1 MLENIEDT
9 LKQYFGHDSFLMG
22 QREIIQQVLS
32 GRDAFILM
40 PTGAGKSLVYQFSS
54 LLMSGLTIVISP
66 LIALMQDQ
74 VDRLQANGIAA
85 TFINSSLSSNERLE
99 RERAALKGE
108 LKLLYLAPERLL
120 TQSCLSLLDEI
131 RKRVG
136 LSLLA
141 VDEAH
146 CVSEWGH
153 DFRPEYRL
161 LGRLRDRYSSVPM
174 LALTA
179 TATERVRDDI
189 LAQLKLQDPYIH
201 IASFNRPNLY
211 YEVRQKHRGSYQE
224 LLKLLRAQSDSP
236 IIIYCQS
243 RKSVDE
249 LSEVLQQDGI
259 NALPYHAG
267 LSSEQRTEHQTRF
280 MRDDVSVLVATV
292 AFGMGIAK
300 PDVRAVIHYDM
311 PKSLE
316 GYYQESGRAGRDGL
330 KAECIFFFQYGDR
343 TKLEFTIVQKTDEQE
358 RRIARQQLQ
367 QVVDYGE
374 STVCRRRALLAY
386 FGKEYQQE
394 NCGNCDNCLH
404 PNTLMEDRTI
414 DAQKFL
420 SCVSRT
426 QQRFGMRYIVDI
438 LRGANTQKIRDLN
451 HDQLTTYGIGKDLS
465 VDAWMYLGRSLLQQG
480 LLTQTDDGYPVLKLN
495 KLSLE
500 ILRRQ
505 RSAEIPVLP
514 VSLQKTSDTTYS
526 RISAL
531 EPEEMGLFEQLRGL
545 RKRLADTQGVAPFV
559 VFPNSSLLAMARQR
573 PQSREQFAK
582 IPGVGVSKLDAY
594 LAPFTAAIRDYCEQH
609 NLAMGLE
616 PEPQKIEVM
625 STSKANVST
634 PTRQLTLELYRQGR
648 SVEEIAEERN
658 LKPDT
663 IMGHLADLIEAGE
676 TIDVEQL
683 IQPGHYDAIVDALQ
697 QADGRVL
704 GTVKDVLGDE
714 YSYGEI
720 RIVRALVRCSQGTT
734 A

>member
-1 MLENIEDT
+1 MLENLENT
-9 LKQYFGHDSFLMG
+9 LKKYFGHDTFLQG

-32 GRDAFILM
+32 RRDAFILM
-40 PTGAGKSLVYQFSS
+40 PTGAGKSLIYQFSS
-54 LLMSGLTIVISP
+54 LLMPGLTVVISP

-85 TFINSSLSSNERLE
+85 TFINSSLDTEERLN
-99 RERAALKGE
+99 RQQAILNGK
-108 LKLLYLAPERLL
+108 LKLLYIAPERLVTL
-120 TQSCLSLLDEI
+120 PFLSLLDEVC
-131 RKRVG
+131 KRMGV
-136 LSLLA
+136 SLFA

-161 LGRLRDRYSSVPM
+161 LGRLRDRYPSIPM
-174 LALTA
+174 LTLTA
-179 TATERVRDDI
+179 TATHRVREDI
-189 LAQLKLQDPYIH
+189 LTQLRLNDPYIH

-211 YEVRQKHRGSYQE
+211 YEVRQRNQGSYRE
-224 LLKLLRAQSDSP
+224 LLQLLRTQPDAP
-236 IIIYCQS
+236 VIIYCQS
-243 RKSVDE
+243 RRGVNE
-249 LSEVLQQDGI
+249 LSERLQQDGI
-259 NALPYHAG
+259 RALSYRAG
-267 LSSEQRTEHQTRF
+267 LTSETRTDHQARF

-330 KAECIFFFQYGDR
+330 EAQCIFFFQYSDR
-343 TKLEFTIVQKTDEQE
+343 SKLEFMILEKTDEQE
-358 RRIARQQLQ
+358 RRIAHEQLQ
-367 QVVDYGE
+367 QVIDYGE
-374 STVCRRRALLAY
+374 SIICRRRALLAY
-386 FGKEYQQE
+386 FGEEYQQE

-404 PNTLMEDRTI
+404 PIGTMEDRTI

-438 LRGANTQKIRDLN
+438 LRGAKTQKIREQN

-480 LLTQTDDGYPVLKLN
+480 LVTQTEDGYLVLKLN
-495 KLSLE
+495 KFSLE

-505 RSAEIPVLP
+505 RSVEIPAMP
-514 VSLQKTSDTTYS
+514 VNRQNMSDTTDF
-526 RISAL
+526 RRVEL
-531 EPEEMGLFEQLRGL
+531 EPEEIGLFEYLRIL
-545 RKRLADTQGVAPFV
+545 RKQLADAQGVAPFV
-559 VFPNSSLLAMARQR
+559 VFPNSSLLAMAQQR
-573 PQSREQFAK
+573 PQSKEQFAN
-582 IPGVGVSKLDAY
+582 IPGVGTRKLEAY
-594 LAPFTAAIRDYCEQH
+594 FAPFSDAIRNYCERH
-609 NLAMGLE
+609 DLAMGLE
-616 PEPQKIEVM
+616 PPKEQRVLV
-625 STSKANVST
+625 SNVNVNA
-634 PTRQLTLELYRQGR
+634 PTRQITLQLYRQGQ
-648 SVEEIAEERN
+648 SIKEIAEERH

-683 IQPGHYDAIVDALQ
+683 IQPGHYDAIAEALR

-720 RIVRALVRCSQGTT
+720 RIVRALVRCSQGTSV
-734 A
+734 